1 MHAHSRGS
9 YAENAL
15 YLAGG
20 YGEGGGCRRGKQGVF
35 DTSVEHFGPTL
46 GLSGQ
51 LLDHL
56 VPVRNI
62 CGIGLEGWLGR
73 IHRAH
78 CVEHMLNKGVVRG
91 LHVMKAGGGL

>member
-1 MHAHSRGS
+1 M
-9 YAENAL
+9 
-15 YLAGG
+15 
-20 YGEGGGCRRGKQGVF
+20 F

-46 GLSGQ
+46 GLPGQ

-73 IHRAH
+73 IYRAH
-78 CVEHMLNKGVVRG
+78 CVAHMLYKGVVRG
-91 LHVMKAGGGL
+91 LHIVEAGRCLWIM